1 MKLSNIRKV
10 DQFVNRI
17 VNKISLTSIDSKIAF
32 VSRSY
37 TLWAIIISQ
46 TLVFISSN
54 FEGTFVSIL
63 LRITLP
69 SIE

>member
-1 MKLSNIRKV
+1 MKLLSIHKV

-17 VNKISLTSIDSKIAF
+17 VNSISLTSIDSKIGF

-46 TLVFISSN
+46 TLDLS
-54 FEGTFVSIL
+54 
-63 LRITLP
+63 
-69 SIE
+69 

>member
-1 MKLSNIRKV
+1 MKLSSIQKV

-17 VNKISLTSIDSKIAF
+17 VNRISLTSIDSKIGF

-46 TLVFISSN
+46 TLDLS
-54 FEGTFVSIL
+54 
-63 LRITLP
+63 
-69 SIE
+69 

>member
-1 MKLSNIRKV
+1 MKLSSIQKV

-17 VNKISLTSIDSKIAF
+17 VNRISLTSIDSKIAF

-46 TLVFISSN
+46 TLDLS
-54 FEGTFVSIL
+54 
-63 LRITLP
+63 
-69 SIE
+69 